1 MNSPDVNRLFSC
13 FAESPKRS
21 KSGNTLKAFI
31 FSLKNSEALP
41 PFKCL
46 VENELKAIYM
56 SSSYGP
62 SFGAGPFLYI
72 VSQSQSKAVIG
83 DPYSVPKEVLNEETV
98 LAGTP
103 FFTPDNYEVFYLAE
117 TSILEKNKQAN
128 KEIQ

>member
-1 MNSPDVNRLFSC
+1 MTSEKSGCYVNRLFSC
-13 FAESPKRS
+13 FADSTSRRTRR
-21 KSGNTLKAFI
+21 GNTLKAFI

-46 VENELKAIYM
+46 AKNKRNAIYM

-72 VSQSQSKAVIG
+72 VSQSLSMAVIG
-83 DPYSVPKEVLNEETV
+83 DPYSIPKEVTRKDTV

-103 FFTPDNYEVFYLAE
+103 LFTPDNYEVFHLA
-117 TSILEKNKQAN
+117 
-128 KEIQ
+128 

>member
-13 FAESPKRS
+13 FAESPRRPTR
-21 KSGNTLKAFI
+21 GNTLKAFI

-41 PFKCL
+41 PFKC
-46 VENELKAIYM
+46 VAENERNAIYM

-72 VSQSQSKAVIG
+72 FGQSLSKAVIG
-83 DPYSVPKEVLNEETV
+83 DPYSAPKEVQNKQTV

-103 FFTPDNYEVFYLAE
+103 FFTPDNYEVFHLA
-117 TSILEKNKQAN
+117 
-128 KEIQ
+128 